1 MKGMVRQFVKYI
13 FFVSVIIIITSY
25 AGYTALSSVNAACK
39 ICSIDMAVVISGGT
53 PMVTLI
59 CPLAVVYGY
68 IYVCKKYNYNTISR
82 YSSRM
87 WIIGESFKALI
98 ILCIIFVTEGLIIN
112 IITGYVRF
120 GSLSNIYRYDSYMLN
135 ELGENGIILKRKITE
150 IELVMRS
157 YGYSIVIVMFRSLF
171 GIAIYFLT
179 DKGWLGILAEFIMY
193 VFFTKG
199 NFLFSFLVRRNQ
211 YTNIVRNNY
220 SEIAVNEIFISN
232 MSRDISIT
240 IILLLILIIIIR
252 KKDFIK
258 T

>member
-1 MKGMVRQFVKYI
+1 MKGMMRQFVKYI

-39 ICSIDMAVVISGGT
+39 ICSIDMAVVINGGT

-98 ILCIIFVTEGLIIN
+98 ILCLIFVTEGLIIN

-120 GSLSNIYRYDSYMLN
+120 GSLSNIYRYDSY
-135 ELGENGIILKRKITE
+135 IA
-150 IELVMRS
+150 
-157 YGYSIVIVMFRSLF
+157 IVMFRSLF